1 MSDIFGCDIGNG
13 FCYISYLKNKSSDPV
28 EMLPAKLSSE
38 GMPSVAY
45 VQNSNQIEVY
55 NERSALDKYSARN
68 PERLVHAIKTRLK
81 EGSISVDGITV
92 NTDAIYASIARD
104 LIILGNKSRRD
115 NGLEPIYDIVFT
127 FPNLFVN
134 DLSLLNRMQKSI
146 ESVVVDG
153 HKLNVVSRIP
163 EAAAVA
169 IDYLYYMKNINTSDN
184 KIQSNV
190 YTVLVYDLG
199 HGTFDTSVVRVEE
212 GKTPE
217 LLIKDYAEPIGGIN
231 FDKVIE
237 NELLGQLNRKYD
249 FVPKNANEREKIRR
263 VAVTMKHQLTDS
275 NECSENISLGS
286 DYYDV
291 TLTREKFEELS
302 SDLLLRTI
310 SKTYEAYEEA
320 KKRNIKIDAIVLSGG
335 SSQMPM
341 VKAGLHDALGD
352 ENVPVRIYRPNMA
365 VSFGAAR
372 YAFGEKERIE
382 EKRRKDEERRR
393 QEAERKRLEE
403 ERKKREAEAK
413 RLQDEEE
420 RKRKLQKLEEEK
432 EKARIE
438 ELEREKKR
446 VAEEYKPST
455 MLEQN
460 ADYSYGFMLGNQI
473 VMVVRG
479 DEKLPAKSSSSIR
492 ISIESGEVEL
502 RVYRSKTK
510 GSFEFLS
517 NIEEDGFSIQ
527 RFTFYLPQNQ
537 CTFSAGLVV
546 KEDYNV
552 EVICKMDDGTVFTK
566 STLDPLDVLYRK
578 GEA

>member
-13 FCYISYLKNKSSDPV
+13 FCYISVLNNKTSDPI
-28 EMLPAKLSSE
+28 EMLPAKLLGE

-45 VQNSNQIEVY
+45 VQDSAHVEVY
-55 NERSALDKYSARN
+55 SDRSALDKYSARN
-68 PERLVHAIKTRLK
+68 SERLVHAIKTRLK
-81 EGSISVDGITV
+81 EGNISVDGISV
-92 NTDAIYASIARD
+92 NTDTIYAAIARD
-104 LIILGNKSRRD
+104 LIVLGNKERRSK
-115 NGLEPIYDIVFT
+115 GFEPVYDLVFT

-153 HKLNVVSRIP
+153 HKLNVISRIP

-169 IDYLYYMKNINTSDN
+169 IDYLYYMKNINTSEN
-184 KIQSNV
+184 RIKSSS
-190 YTVLVYDLG
+190 YTVLVYDMG
-199 HGTFDTSVVRVEE
+199 HGTFDTSVVRVED

-237 NELLGQLNRKYD
+237 NELLGQLDRNYSY
-249 FVPKNANEREKIRR
+249 VPQNPFEREKVRK
-263 VAVTMKHQLTDS
+263 VAVAMKHELS
-275 NECSENISLGS
+275 ESMECVESINLGTE
-286 DYYDV
+286 YYDLS
-291 TLTREKFEELS
+291 LTRKRFEELS
-302 SDLLLRTI
+302 SDLLMRTI
-310 SKTYEAYEEA
+310 SKTYDAYEEA
-320 KKRNIKIDAIVLSGG
+320 KKKNIKIDAIVLSGG

-341 VKAGLHDALGD
+341 VKAGLKDALGD
-352 ENVPVRIYRPNMA
+352 ENIPIRIYRPNVA

-382 EKRRKDEERRR
+382 ENRRR
-393 QEAERKRLEE
+393 E
-403 ERKKREAEAK
+403 
-413 RLQDEEE
+413 
-420 RKRKLQKLEEEK
+420 
-432 EKARIE
+432 E
-438 ELEREKKR
+438 ELEREKKLL
-446 VAEEYKPST
+446 ADAYKPNT
-455 MLEQN
+455 MLEQM

-502 RVYRSKTK
+502 RVFRSKTK

-566 STLDPLDVLYRK
+566 STLDPLDVLYKK